1 MKEGNA
7 HVSQNSQCHSHSPG
21 RNRRPVV
28 SPDGD
33 GVTNDPNN
41 TKETVIGALLAA
53 AAVAICA
60 LIDHFTKEE
69 DP

>member
-1 MKEGNA
+1 M
-7 HVSQNSQCHSHSPG
+7 
-21 RNRRPVV
+21 
-28 SPDGD
+28 
-33 GVTNDPNN
+33 TNDSNR
-41 TKETVIGALLAA
+41 TQETVIGALLAA